1 MIRTA
6 RRRFVS
12 CHALYDSKR
21 EWVNAP
27 AIAPSIYDPLVTVAA
42 VILCPSA
49 EGALAD
55 TAGRPAVRRMVES
68 AWAGGAT
75 PIVVVAPDP
84 DGGVAAALAGSP
96 AILAEP
102 APAEAGPVGQIAR
115 GIRVA
120 ADSVTETY
128 AALIW
133 PGRMVWV
140 DAETVTTLIEA
151 HGAYRS
157 SVLRPSYEGDPGWPT
172 LLPMTLLSALEAQ
185 PTDLMPDE
193 LVDGVVSGGATI
205 AVLDLGDPGTTH
217 DLATGIDDLPPYQGP
232 AEPGAGPAP
241 EWGAAAADSPD
252 EGPLEGP
259 SLAPYAQATDETA
272 D

>member
-1 MIRTA
+1 
-6 RRRFVS
+6 V
-12 CHALYDSKR
+12 YDSER
-21 EWVNAP
+21 ELVNAP
-27 AIAPSIYDPLVTVAA
+27 AIARSIYDPTVTVAA

-49 EGALAD
+49 ERALAD

-84 DGGVAAALAGSP
+84 QGAVAAALAGSP

-102 APAEAGPVGQIAR
+102 APEAAGPVGQIAR

-120 ADSVTETY
+120 ADSVTETD

-157 SVLRPSYEGDPGWPT
+157 SVLRPTYGDEPGWPA

-185 PTDLMPDE
+185 PTDLMPDD
-193 LVDGVVSGGATI
+193 VIAGVIAGGASMQQ
-205 AVLDLGDPGTTH
+205 LDTGDPGTVH
-217 DLATGIDDLPPYQGP
+217 DISTGVDAMPAYDGPP
-232 AEPGAGPAP
+232 EPVAGPAP
-241 EWGAAAADSPD
+241 EWGAAAADSGD

-259 SLAPYAQATDETA
+259 SLAPYSQATDETA
-272 D
+272 E